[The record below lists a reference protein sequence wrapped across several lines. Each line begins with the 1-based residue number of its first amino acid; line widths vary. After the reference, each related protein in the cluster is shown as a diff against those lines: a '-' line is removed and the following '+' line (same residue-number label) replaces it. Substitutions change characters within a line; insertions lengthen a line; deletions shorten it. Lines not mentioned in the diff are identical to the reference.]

1 MFLFVPQF
9 RVYLLRALTRKLDS
23 KKAKLIV
30 DKTKLGDFFILYRI
44 GKNVNPNLYKELI
57 FGLHD
62 YLLNKRAYIN
72 YSLNEV

>member
-44 GKNVNPNLYKELI
+44 GKNVSPNLYKELI
-57 FGLHD
+57 FGLHEH
-62 YLLNKRAYIN
+62 LLNKRAYIN